1 MNIKELFEVGE
12 EIHKGEYGGLDFK
25 IQRIDSK
32 TIVFDK
38 VVQNLN
44 KRCHE
49 SGIITSDPKYWAI
62 TPYKRRQRIDE
73 EFYIS
78 LMKYM

>member
-1 MNIKELFEVGE
+1 MPPLRQQRLRRWRRIE
-12 EIHKGEYGGLDFK
+12 

-38 VVQNLN
+38 VVKNLN

-49 SGIITSDPKYWAI
+49 SGIITSDPKYWAM

-78 LMKYM
+78 LMKFA

>member
-1 MNIKELFEVGE
+1 MNIKELFEVAL

-25 IQRIDSK
+25 IRRIDEK
-32 TIVFDK
+32 TLVFDK

-49 SGIITSDPKYWAI
+49 SGIITSDPKYWSL
-62 TPYKRRQRIDE
+62 TPSRRRKKIDN

-78 LMKYM
+78 LMKYN